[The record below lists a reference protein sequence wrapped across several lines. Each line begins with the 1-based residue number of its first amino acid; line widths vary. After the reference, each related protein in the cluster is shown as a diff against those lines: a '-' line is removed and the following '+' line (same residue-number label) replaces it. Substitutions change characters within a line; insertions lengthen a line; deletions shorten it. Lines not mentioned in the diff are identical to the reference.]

1 MEATNSRTA
10 RKVMKKLTEARN
22 SRRCGRSGI
31 LWWITRP
38 SLVKCKKRRIT
49 AMNTATKMR
58 RIHDP
63 GICITKYA
71 NEVAVLAG
79 KNHTLQPF
87 LVRET
92 MLFEREN
99 GLLGVGL
106 TLFQINF
113 FERSGSHGSD
123 VLYQGPTLEAA
134 EKLWFLKGTGFS

>member
-1 MEATNSRTA
+1 MEATSSRTA

-31 LWWITRP
+31 FWWITRP

-63 GICITKYA
+63 GICIT
-71 NEVAVLAG
+71 NVCQRSSCVGWE
-79 KNHTLQPF
+79 NHTRQPF

-92 MLFEREN
+92 TLFEREN

-113 FERSGSHGSD
+113 FER
-123 VLYQGPTLEAA
+123 
-134 EKLWFLKGTGFS
+134 